1 MLRILAVSLVLAS
14 VLLGGTV
21 LAQDLPEAR
30 WRRIGGSAAVNDATH
45 PIYTAPS
52 TGAVSDVNLSQ
63 VAGVAVSAG
72 AGAVAAGTQRVT
84 LASDDPAV
92 AALVTVSGWSLGA
105 AAVDATTL
113 RTVEASNSLLTL
125 AAQTIAGWT
134 LGGGLADATTQ
145 RVYEAD
151 DSLLSAG
158 VQAIADAVAAPGG
171 PIPPSVVLL
180 GGDDG
185 IATRAL
191 VADTAGALTVA
202 AAQLPAALGAQAQ
215 ADSLSVVQATAD
227 VWETNQTQIAGTAVD
242 VGAGA
247 DSAGSLRVVEAS
259 RDGSAYSGGTV
270 TQGAGDTT
278 IAARAARKWALVQ
291 NVDAGGALCVALGAT
306 TNACADCHLLD
317 AAAAAGES
325 GGTWQIGDWGGAISV
340 CAPDAGTT
348 ISYRV
353 TEAY

>member
-1 MLRILAVSLVLAS
+1 MLRRALLTLSAVVALALPS
-14 VLLGGTV
+14 VAFAQGAYGPGACGLETTRVALCTGGP
-21 LAQDLPEAR
+21 AGP
-30 WRRIGGSAAVNDATH
+30 
-45 PIYTAPS
+45 
-52 TGAVSDVNLSQ
+52 VNLEEIDGNP
-63 VAGVAVSAG
+63 VDVGAGVAGLGTLRIILASDDAT
-72 AGAVAAGTQRVT
+72 ALAIAAMAAWDLDTGIVTATTQRVT
-84 LASDDPAV
+84 LATDDPASV
-92 AALVTVSGWSLGA
+92 SLV
-105 AAVDATTL
+105 
-113 RTVEASNSLLTL
+113 
-125 AAQTIAGWT
+125 TIAGWT

-158 VQAIADAVAAPGG
+158 VQAIAEAVAAPAG
-171 PIPPSVVLL
+171 PIPPSVMLF
-180 GGDDG
+180 GADDG

-202 AAQLPAALGAQAQ
+202 AAQLPPARGAQAQ

-227 VWETNQTQIAGTAVD
+227 VWEVNQTQIGGNTIDA
-242 VGAGA
+242 GAGA
-247 DSAGSLRVVEAS
+247 DSTGTQRVVEAS

-270 TQGAGDTT
+270 TQGAGDAT
-278 IAARAARKWALVQ
+278 IAVRATRKWALVQ
-291 NVDAGGALCVALGAT
+291 NVDADGALCVALGST